1 MAGTANEE
9 RVMSSMTTSR
19 PVAAGGGG
27 TGEGDAPGGGG
38 RRRVVLVAVVLAVLL
53 AAGGWFFLLRGG
65 GEAEAEPAPTPGEVL
80 ALDPISVNLAGGHYL
95 KLGMAVQMVEG
106 AEHAPEGSRALDIA
120 IDLFSG
126 RDMAD
131 LGTAELRQEVK
142 AELVERISAAY
153 HHEVMDVYFTEF
165 VMQ

>member
-1 MAGTANEE
+1 
-9 RVMSSMTTSR
+9 MSSVTASR
-19 PVAAGGGG
+19 PVAAGGSGP
-27 TGEGDAPGGGG
+27 GDDAAPGTRG
-38 RRRVVLVAVVLAVLL
+38 RRRVVLVAALVVVVL

-95 KLGMAVQMVEG
+95 KLGLALQLVEG
-106 AEHAPEGSRALDIA
+106 AEHAPDGSRALDIA
-120 IDLFSG
+120 IALFSG
-126 RDMAD
+126 REMAD
-131 LGTAELRQEVK
+131 LASAELRQEVK
-142 AELVERISAAY
+142 VDLVQRISEAY

>member
-1 MAGTANEE
+1 
-9 RVMSSMTTSR
+9 MSSMTTAR
-19 PVAAGGGG
+19 PVAAGAG
-27 TGEGDAPGGGG
+27 TDEASASGGGG
-38 RRRVVLVAVVLAVLL
+38 RRRVVLVAAVLVVLL
-53 AAGGWFFLLRGG
+53 AAGGWFFFLRGG
-65 GEAEAEPAPTPGEVL
+65 GEAEAAPAPTPGEVL
-80 ALDPISVNLAGGHYL
+80 VLDPISVNLAGGHYL

-142 AELVERISAAY
+142 AELVKRISEAY